1 MATKTI
7 SIKEEVYKKLVAM
20 KRENESFSQLLNRL
34 VNEQIS
40 NATLEKLR
48 GIMEFEDSTSL
59 IKEIEKRRKDWR

>member
-7 SIKEEVYKKLVAM
+7 SIKEKVYKKLVAM
-20 KRENESFSQLLNRL
+20 KRENESFSQLLNHL

-59 IKEIEKRRKDWR
+59 IKKIEKRRED

>member
-34 VNEQIS
+34 VNEQIL